1 MIAIPLNSSIH
12 TWMHSP
18 KSRCTAAVVLDPID
32 FSVDL
37 QRTFCFPFPTLQEE
51 LWVAQYLNYS
61 HETWETKVWLLSYQ
75 RFPFC
80 PGTQEK
86 HPVSQTNGGTLLK
99 LKRAKLRSQ
108 NPVTVNG
115 DQVPAFHSDFLLFPC
130 LEMVPKEICSV
141 TFMETKVKLTSVKF
155 S

>member
-1 MIAIPLNSSIH
+1 M
-12 TWMHSP
+12 
-18 KSRCTAAVVLDPID
+18 
-32 FSVDL
+32 
-37 QRTFCFPFPTLQEE
+37 
-51 LWVAQYLNYS
+51 
-61 HETWETKVWLLSYQ
+61 SYQ
-75 RFPFC
+75 RFPLC

-86 HPVSQTNGGTLLK
+86 HPVSQTYGGTLLK

-130 LEMVPKEICSV
+130 LEVVPKEICSV
-141 TFMETKVKLTSVKF
+141 TFTETKVKLTSLKF